1 MKHKHCK
8 PSTIRVF
15 VYVMGGVIT
24 GVPCWSRSVEI
35 HLAASNRK
43 AERVSWE
50 TRTLSRGVWLAGCG
64 HWLAA
69 SHPVPWASGQP
80 AGYLPEDLY
89 SEMEYG
95 IYSGCSNSA
104 ENCPATIDNTLQH
117 SCILTITLSFRS
129 VQFSSFLFGICAL
142 LLLLL
147 IVRLN
152 FCLEWD
158 DEEALFLKHS
168 RKNLK
173 EEDNKLNCGNYLSN
187 NNKDGH

>member
-80 AGYLPEDLY
+80 AGYLPENLY
-89 SEMEYG
+89 SEMEYD
-95 IYSGCSNSA
+95 IYSECSNSA
-104 ENCPATIDNTLQH
+104 ENCPATIDNTLQL

-129 VQFSSFLFGICAL
+129 VEFSSFLLGISAL

-152 FCLEWD
+152 FCLECVTRFGWWG
-158 DEEALFLKHS
+158 LFWKHS
-168 RKNLK
+168 
-173 EEDNKLNCGNYLSN
+173 LNCGNYISN

>member
-8 PSTIRVF
+8 PSIRVF

-43 AERVSWE
+43 AERVSSE

-80 AGYLPEDLY
+80 AGYLPEALY

-104 ENCPATIDNTLQH
+104 ENCPATIDNTLQP

-129 VQFSSFLFGICAL
+129 VQFVPPRYFRASVIIINRPPQL
-142 LLLLL
+142 LPPD
-147 IVRLN
+147 I
-152 FCLEWD
+152 FW
-158 DEEALFLKHS
+158 KHS
-168 RKNLK
+168 RKSK
-173 EEDNKLNCGNYLSN
+173 RREKTLNYVEIIFRI
-187 NNKDGH
+187 NNKDSH